1 MSKFYEDDGGTCTAA
16 GISGSGKSGTVC
28 ADSFKDFVPQNCLT
42 VACADKEKKLEGVK
56 MANRIA
62 ESAMADV
69 DIYEQDFEQGIK
81 DALDET
87 SVRDLCVNNEDILAE
102 LIEEEIPG
110 AQLYTDSNSGALTIS
125 KNVKNMGYV
134 DSDILKEKFPDAD
147 FEAENPNETAISNYA
162 NELNDRYNVNVYGRS
177 GGHWGITLDGS
188 AGEYFEPNSDGCK
201 QYVLSN
207 PVGDNGEEAG
217 HDLIDLGQDEDSLKS
232 CLKLKDD
239 IIQNCQG
246 FISDIDST
254 NDSWQNNADTMSD
267 YIY

>member
-87 SVRDLCVNNEDILAE
+87 SARDLCVNNEDIRFAILTPSSFFS
-102 LIEEEIPG
+102 LS
-110 AQLYTDSNSGALTIS
+110 AQAT
-125 KNVKNMGYV
+125 VKQFCGT
-134 DSDILKEKFPDAD
+134 K
-147 FEAENPNETAISNYA
+147 
-162 NELNDRYNVNVYGRS
+162 
-177 GGHWGITLDGS
+177 
-188 AGEYFEPNSDGCK
+188 
-201 QYVLSN
+201 
-207 PVGDNGEEAG
+207 
-217 HDLIDLGQDEDSLKS
+217 SLKLS
-232 CLKLKDD
+232 AHTVPDFPLPDMPAAV
-239 IIQNCQG
+239 QVPP
-246 FISDIDST
+246 SS
-254 NDSWQNNADTMSD
+254 S
-267 YIY
+267 